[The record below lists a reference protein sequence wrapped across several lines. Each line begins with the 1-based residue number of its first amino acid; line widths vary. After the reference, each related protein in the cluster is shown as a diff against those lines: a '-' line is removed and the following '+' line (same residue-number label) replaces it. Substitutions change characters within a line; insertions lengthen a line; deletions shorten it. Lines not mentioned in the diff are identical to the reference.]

1 MPLPVRFIDVLG
13 SCLSIFGII
22 YGLLSSRSLL
32 PHNVVP
38 LISALLEEARQLLDR
53 AEALNVIPLESEH
66 ETQLYLYERAF
77 VLL

>member
-1 MPLPVRFIDVLG
+1 MPVRSIDVLG

-22 YGLLSSRSLL
+22 YGLLFSYSLL

-38 LISALLEEARQLLDR
+38 LISALLEETKQLLDC
-53 AEALNVIPLESEH
+53 AEALNVVPLESEYK
-66 ETQLYLYERAF
+66 TQLDLYGRAF